1 MNTLMQQLVN
11 GVTIGSFYAL
21 IALGYTLVYGI
32 VRLINFPHG
41 DLAAVG
47 SFVGLSVL
55 TAAAASGFPV
65 LAGIGIAFAV
75 AMVVTPA
82 IMVGVLKLVYRP
94 MLKRQAI
101 LGLMIVA
108 LGVSIA
114 IQNVLQLT
122 YGAAPR
128 AYPDLLSHA
137 ELPITGVRITY
148 TQLAL
153 FSVSILLM
161 LLLAWVVQHTKI
173 GLAMRALAVDHDAA
187 RLMGINVDF
196 TIAVA
201 FAAGA
206 VLAAASG
213 VMIGLYYTQI
223 NFLMGFLLG
232 LKAFTAAVIGGIGNI
247 PGAMLGG
254 FLIGMLEALC
264 AGYIS
269 GRWQDVVVFGAL
281 ILTLVV
287 RPTGLLGERVAER
300 M

>member
-1 MNTLMQQLVN
+1 MQQIVN
-11 GVTIGSFYAL
+11 GMTIGSFYAL

-47 SFVGLSVL
+47 SFVGLTVL
-55 TAAAASGFPV
+55 TAAKVSGLPTS
-65 LAGIGIAFAV
+65 LGIAAAFA
-75 AMVVTPA
+75 AAIIVTPA
-82 IMVGVLKLVYRP
+82 IMVGILKLVYRP
-94 MLKRQAI
+94 MLKRQAM

-108 LGVSIA
+108 LGVA
-114 IQNVLQLT
+114 MALQNTLQLT

-128 AYPDLLSHA
+128 AYPEVLTVVA
-137 ELPITGVRITY
+137 LPIPGVRITFV
-148 TQLAL
+148 QVGL
-153 FSVSILLM
+153 FCASILLM
-161 LLLAWVVQHTKI
+161 LLLGWIVQHTKL
-173 GLAMRALAVDHDAA
+173 GLAMRALAVDHEAA
-187 RLMGINVDF
+187 RLMGVNVNF
-196 TIAVA
+196 TITLA
-201 FAAGA
+201 FGAGA
-206 VLAAASG
+206 VLAAAAG
-213 VMIGLYYTQI
+213 VMIGLYYTQV

-247 PGAMLGG
+247 AGAMLGG

-281 ILTLVV
+281 IFTLVV